1 MATGKICTS
10 GTHYRPDGDPT
21 RELLVVLVYVNGI
34 NDPSGSA
41 EMMGT
46 ILVSDTTSDVST
58 EASMGTLSKVSMR
71 VCVCLLGFR
80 F

>member
-1 MATGKICTS
+1 M
-10 GTHYRPDGDPT
+10 
-21 RELLVVLVYVNGI
+21 LVYVNGI